1 LRSSAAR
8 AALDLKSAKNPPPYP
23 SQPTAYTAK
32 QYTAHWPTALHLLAL
47 FWPTSH
53 GCITIMK
60 LLPRITLL
68 CASLL
73 AVSACS
79 SNRVDPSDYSY
90 FLKDYSRLQPAESP
104 SGAPVMRW
112 IAP

>member
-1 LRSSAAR
+1 M
-8 AALDLKSAKNPPPYP
+8 KS
-23 SQPTAYTAK
+23 
-32 QYTAHWPTALHLLAL
+32 
-47 FWPTSH
+47 
-53 GCITIMK
+53 
-60 LLPRITLL
+60 LPRITLL

-79 SNRVDPSDYSY
+79 SNRVAPSDYSY

>member
-1 LRSSAAR
+1 
-8 AALDLKSAKNPPPYP
+8 
-23 SQPTAYTAK
+23 
-32 QYTAHWPTALHLLAL
+32 L
-47 FWPTSH
+47 FWQTSH
-53 GCITIMK
+53 YCITIMK
-60 LLPRITLL
+60 LLPRITVV
-68 CASLL
+68 CESLR

-79 SNRVDPSDYSY
+79 SNRLDTSDYSY